1 MYSVLIVLGVLV
13 MIYFLLTLIVL
24 VSYYILLKYPLSK
37 LSGWIRRHIITDVD
51 LEP

>member
-24 VSYYILLKYPLSK
+24 VSYYILLKYPHSK